1 MKTTLCGIAL
11 ACFSAFS
18 YAQTNGGGTTSQP
31 ETAKV
36 QSQIRGGRAKNII
49 LFIGDGMG
57 DSEITAARNYQAG
70 ASGRLAMDL
79 LPFTGSV
86 TTYALQENDPSKP
99 DYVTD
104 SAAGGTAWATG
115 QKTSNGR
122 ISTSA
127 KTDKPLKTILELA
140 KELGYRT
147 GNVSTAE
154 LSDATPAVLGA
165 HVNSRRCQGPA
176 DMKDCEKYRKA
187 SGGPGS
193 IAEQLIDHKIDVL
206 LGGGKQRFDQV
217 INGGPDEGKRV
228 IDSAETQG
236 YKVITTS
243 SELSQVQLNSQQ
255 RLLGLFNAG
264 NMSMEWTGEPAIV
277 YPGSGPQKCKEF
289 VRPAN
294 EPALFSMTLKAIQ
307 LLQRTDQKAAGFFLQ
322 VEGAQIDKRAHAA
335 QPCEQI
341 GETIAFDNAIKLA
354 LDWAAEHPDTLII
367 VTADHGHSTQIV
379 PESKPEDHSGGLMS
393 TLITADK
400 ANMTLLYA
408 TNSVCCAAQHSME
421 HTGTQVRIAA
431 QGPQAFR
438 LLGVHDMAEVFRL
451 MAQAMGAKGEYRF

>member
-1 MKTTLCGIAL
+1 MTKKFCAVMLVCFSVL
-11 ACFSAFS
+11 AC
-18 YAQTNGGGTTSQP
+18 AQTNGKS
-31 ETAKV
+31 TASESEAAKL
-36 QSQIRGGRAKNII
+36 QGQIRGGRAKNII

-70 ASGRLAMDL
+70 AAGRLALDT

-86 TTYALQENDPSKP
+86 TTYSFQESDPSKP

-127 KTDKPLKTILELA
+127 KTDQPLKTILELA
-140 KELGYRT
+140 KETGYRT
-147 GNVSTAE
+147 GNISTAE
-154 LSDATPAVLGA
+154 ITDATPAVLGA

-176 DMKDCEKYRKA
+176 DMKDCEKYKKVA
-187 SGGPGS
+187 GGPGS
-193 IAEQLIDHKIDVL
+193 IAEQLVDHKIDVL
-206 LGGGKQRFDQV
+206 LGGGKQRFEQIID
-217 INGGPDEGKRV
+217 GGSDEGKRV

-236 YKVITTS
+236 YKVITTAA
-243 SELSQVQLNSQQ
+243 ELSQTHLEPQQ
-255 RLLGLFNAG
+255 RLLGLFNDG

-289 VRPAN
+289 ARPTN
-294 EPALFSMTLKAIQ
+294 EPALFSMMLKAIQ
-307 LLQRTDQKAAGFFLQ
+307 LLQTDDQKPAGFFLQ
-322 VEGAQIDKRAHAA
+322 VEGAQIDKKAHTA

-354 LDWAAEHPDTLII
+354 LDWATEHPDTLII

-379 PESKPEDHSGGLMS
+379 PLPKPDNHSSGLMS

-400 ANMTLLYA
+400 TNMTLLYA

-438 LLGVHDMAEVFRL
+438 LLGVHDMTEVFHV
-451 MAQAMGAKGEYRF
+451 MAQAMGLE

>member
-1 MKTTLCGIAL
+1 MKKLLCLGLL
-11 ACFSAFS
+11 ACFSTLMI
-18 YAQTNGGGTTSQP
+18 AQTTASVAPSQP
-31 ETAKV
+31 EGAKL

-57 DSEITAARNYQAG
+57 DSEITAARNYQVGAG
-70 ASGRLAMDL
+70 GRLALDT
-79 LPFTGSV
+79 LPFTGTV
-86 TTYALQENDPSKP
+86 TTYALQEGDPSKP

-115 QKTSNGR
+115 KKTSHGR

-127 KTDKPLKTILELA
+127 KADQPLKTILELA
-140 KELGYRT
+140 KEQGYST
-147 GNVSTAE
+147 GNISTAE
-154 LSDATPAVLGA
+154 LTDATPAVLGA

-176 DMKDCEKYRKA
+176 DMNDCEKYRKA

-193 IAEQLIDHKIDVL
+193 IAEQLVDHKIDVL

-217 INGGPDEGKRV
+217 IDGGPDVGKRI
-228 IDSAETQG
+228 IDSAEAQG
-236 YKVITTS
+236 YNVITTS
-243 SELSQVQLNSQQ
+243 TELSQVQLGPQQ

-264 NMSMEWTGEPAIV
+264 NMSMEWSGDPAIV

-289 VRPAN
+289 ERPAN
-294 EPALFSMTLKAIQ
+294 EPALFSMMLKAIQ
-307 LLQRTDQKAAGFFLQ
+307 LLQTKDQHSAGFFLQ
-322 VEGAQIDKRAHAA
+322 VEGAQIDKRAHTA

-379 PESKPEDHSGGLMS
+379 PEPKPADHSAGLMS

-438 LLGVHDMAEVFRL
+438 LLGVHDMADVFHL
-451 MAQAMGAKGEYRF
+451 MAQAMGAE

>member
-1 MKTTLCGIAL
+1 MKKKLCGMAMACFCAL
-11 ACFSAFS
+11 AC
-18 YAQTNGGGTTSQP
+18 AQTNTSDTPQQHDA
-31 ETAKV
+31 AKL

-70 ASGRLAMDL
+70 ASGRLALDT

-86 TTYALQENDPSKP
+86 TTYALHESDPSKL

-127 KTDKPLKTILELA
+127 KADRPLKTILELA
-140 KELGYRT
+140 KEAGYRT
-147 GNVSTAE
+147 GNISTAE
-154 LSDATPAVLGA
+154 LTDATPAVLGA

-187 SGGPGS
+187 AGGPGS
-193 IAEQLIDHKIDVL
+193 IAEQLVDHKIDVL
-206 LGGGKQRFDQV
+206 LGGGKQRFDQ
-217 INGGPDEGKRV
+217 IIDGGPDEGKRV
-228 IDSAETQG
+228 IDSANGQG
-236 YKVITTS
+236 YKVVTTAA
-243 SELSQVQLNSQQ
+243 ELSQIHLEPQQ

-264 NMSMEWTGEPAIV
+264 NMSMEWSGDQAIV

-289 VRPAN
+289 VRPAT
-294 EPALFSMTLKAIQ
+294 EPALFSMMLKAIQ
-307 LLQRTDQKAAGFFLQ
+307 LLQANDQKSPGFFLQ
-322 VEGAQIDKRAHAA
+322 VEGAQIDKRAHTA

-379 PESKPEDHSGGLMS
+379 PEPKQDDHSAGLMS

-400 ANMTLLYA
+400 SNMTLLYA
-408 TNSVCCAAQHSME
+408 TNSVCCASQHSME
-421 HTGTQVRIAA
+421 HTGTQVRIAG

-438 LLGVHDMAEVFRL
+438 LLGVHDMSEIFHL
-451 MAQAMGAKGEYRF
+451 MAQAMGAE

>member
-1 MKTTLCGIAL
+1 MKTRLCGVVLAYFSVL
-11 ACFSAFS
+11 AC
-18 YAQTNGGGTTSQP
+18 AQTKTAGTASQP
-31 ETAKV
+31 ETAKL
-36 QSQIRGGRAKNII
+36 QSQIRAGRAKNII

-70 ASGRLAMDL
+70 ASGRLALDT

-86 TTYALQENDPSKP
+86 TTYALQETDPSKP

-122 ISTSA
+122 ISMSA
-127 KTDKPLKTILELA
+127 KADRPLKTILELA
-140 KELGYRT
+140 KEAGYRT
-147 GNVSTAE
+147 GNISTAE
-154 LSDATPAVLGA
+154 LTDATPAVLGA

-187 SGGPGS
+187 AGGPGS
-193 IAEQLIDHKIDVL
+193 IAEQLVDHKIDVL
-206 LGGGKQRFDQV
+206 LGGGKQRFEQIID
-217 INGGPDEGKRV
+217 GGPDEGKRV
-228 IDSAETQG
+228 IDSAEAQG
-236 YKVITTS
+236 YKVVTTS
-243 SELSQVQLNSQQ
+243 AELSQIHLEPQQ

-264 NMSMEWTGEPAIV
+264 NMSMEWTGEPAII

-289 VRPAN
+289 ARPAA
-294 EPALFSMTLKAIQ
+294 EPAVFSMMLKAIQ
-307 LLQRTDQKAAGFFLQ
+307 LLQTDDQNPAGFFLQ
-322 VEGAQIDKRAHAA
+322 VEGAQIDKRAHTA

-379 PESKPEDHSGGLMS
+379 PEPKQDDHSAGLMS

-438 LLGVHDMAEVFRL
+438 LLGVHDMSEVFHL
-451 MAQAMGAKGEYRF
+451 MAQAMGAE

>member
-1 MKTTLCGIAL
+1 MKKKLCGVAL
-11 ACFSAFS
+11 ACISALAC
-18 YAQTNGGGTTSQP
+18 AQTNNGGAPSQP
-31 ETAKV
+31 EAAKL
-36 QSQIRGGRAKNII
+36 QSQIRGGRAKNVI

-70 ASGRLAMDL
+70 ASGRLALDT

-86 TTYALQENDPSKP
+86 TTYALQESDPSKP

-127 KTDKPLKTILELA
+127 KADRPLKTILELA
-140 KELGYRT
+140 KEAGYRT
-147 GNVSTAE
+147 GNISTAE
-154 LSDATPAVLGA
+154 LTDATPAVLGA
-165 HVNSRRCQGPA
+165 HVNSRRCQGPG
-176 DMKDCEKYRKA
+176 DMKDCEKYRKSA
-187 SGGPGS
+187 GGPGS
-193 IAEQLIDHKIDVL
+193 IAEQLVDHKIDVL
-206 LGGGKQRFDQV
+206 LGGGKQRFDQ
-217 INGGPDEGKRV
+217 IIDGGPDEGKRV
-228 IDSAETQG
+228 IDSAEAQG

-243 SELSQVQLNSQQ
+243 AELSQIHLDPQQ

-264 NMSMEWTGEPAIV
+264 NMSMEWNGDQAIV

-289 VRPAN
+289 VRPRN
-294 EPALFSMTLKAIQ
+294 EPALFSMMLKAIQ
-307 LLQRTDQKAAGFFLQ
+307 LLQTNDQKSAGFFLQ
-322 VEGAQIDKRAHAA
+322 VEGAQIDKKAHTA

-341 GETIAFDNAIKLA
+341 GETVAFDSAIKLA

-367 VTADHGHSTQIV
+367 VTADHGHSTQII
-379 PESKPEDHSGGLMS
+379 PEPKQDDHSAGLMS

-408 TNSVCCAAQHSME
+408 TNSVCCASLHSME

-438 LLGVHDMAEVFRL
+438 LLGVHDMAEVFHL
-451 MAQAMGAKGEYRF
+451 MAQAMGAE